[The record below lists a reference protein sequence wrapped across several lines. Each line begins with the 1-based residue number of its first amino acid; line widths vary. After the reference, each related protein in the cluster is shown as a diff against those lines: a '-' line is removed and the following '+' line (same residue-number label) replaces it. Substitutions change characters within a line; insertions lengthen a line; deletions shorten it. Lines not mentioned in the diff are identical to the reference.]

1 MIKKFWRLC
10 QITWRKPFY
19 SLRFKLT
26 SFCKIDLTELKDSI
40 VQKVNDFWCLEAI
53 KEWENWENKRTLNRF
68 HFENQAKLQYM
79 NSHTICAL
87 LASNF
92 NIIHL
97 IFSTGKQFETFPRLK
112 EVEIHC
118 HANLVH
124 VIIKVYTTQHVP
136 PQTNFTFGAHRGFF
150 PVLASIIRL

>member
-1 MIKKFWRLC
+1 MLSIVHLTLKIYKLTAVSTSGPSILILRIFYFIIKKFWRLC

-97 IFSTGKQFETFPRLK
+97 IFSTGKQFLTT
-112 EVEIHC
+112 
-118 HANLVH
+118 NL
-124 VIIKVYTTQHVP
+124 
-136 PQTNFTFGAHRGFF
+136 
-150 PVLASIIRL
+150 IRK